1 MNSEKVVALLSVAFL
16 LFLAFSCSTAV
27 AETRSVFTYTEYG
40 ISVKVYAPY
49 RAYPGDYI
57 TVRVWVKALVDLDEV
72 TVTITVFGSKSLGYD
87 DWEKEITA
95 LDGVDLD
102 LGEISDDDYK
112 FRVPIDSDPGLI
124 YGHIY
129 CEWTRAAGAESHDDS
144 FIMTYLKNRAYED
157 LQVKYNDLLAKYND
171 LLNKYNRL
179 LADYNALKADY
190 STLKTSYDKAKSDYN
205 SLKASYDSLKS
216 SNEKLQADYKTLRS
230 DYDTLQGKFKA
241 LDSDY
246 NSLKAE
252 FTDLKSKYEAGVG
265 ELGSTRN
272 LMYVFVVT
280 TVVFIATT
288 IIFVVRRPK
297 AIG

>member
-1 MNSEKVVALLSVAFL
+1 MKSKKVVTLLSVAFL
-16 LFLAFSCSTAV
+16 LFLAFSCSTA
-27 AETRSVFTYTEYG
+27 AEETRDVFTYSKLNE
-40 ISVKVYAPY
+40 ISVRVYAPY
-49 RAYPGDYI
+49 QAYPGDYI
-57 TVRVWVKALVDLDEV
+57 TVRVRVKALVNLYDISI
-72 TVTITVFGSKSLGYD
+72 TITVFGSKSLGYD
-87 DWEKEITA
+87 SWDKEIPA
-95 LDGVDLD
+95 DVGDLD
-102 LGEISDDDYK
+102 EDDISDEDYR
-112 FRVPIDSDPGLI
+112 FRVPSDADPGLI

-129 CEWTRAAGAESHDDS
+129 FTWTSATGDYEHDDS
-144 FIMTYLKNRAYED
+144 FIMTYLKNKAFED
-157 LQVKYNDLLAKYND
+157 LEAKYSDLLAKYND
-171 LLNKYNRL
+171 LLSKYNKL
-179 LADYNALKADY
+179 LADYNDLKSRFD
-190 STLKTSYDKAKSDYN
+190 SLQTSYTSLKKDYD

-246 NSLKAE
+246 NSLKANY
-252 FTDLKSKYEAGVG
+252 TDLESKYAAGVG